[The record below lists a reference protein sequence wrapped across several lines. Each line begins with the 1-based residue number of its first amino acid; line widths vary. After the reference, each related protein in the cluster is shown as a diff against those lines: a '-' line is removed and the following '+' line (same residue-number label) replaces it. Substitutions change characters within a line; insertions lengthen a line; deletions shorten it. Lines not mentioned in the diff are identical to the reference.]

1 MGRIVSNLS
10 FWISKKQLLLSEKHF
25 ILYFKSHFFLPS
37 TLSLKHLSLFYK
49 LPLVLYSCFKNC
61 LLKMPFYTLI
71 RILYISV
78 KFLEYC
84 SLCVH
89 DIYKL
94 SDIACEFQ
102 KKKIINYL
110 NSLEIH

>member
-1 MGRIVSNLS
+1 
-10 FWISKKQLLLSEKHF
+10 
-25 ILYFKSHFFLPS
+25 
-37 TLSLKHLSLFYK
+37 
-49 LPLVLYSCFKNC
+49 
-61 LLKMPFYTLI
+61 MPFYTLI

-84 SLCVH
+84 SLCVC

-102 KKKIINYL
+102 KIINYL
-110 NSLEIH
+110 NTFEIH